1 MLAYYTSIVKKE
13 DLVKK
18 LAEDG
23 NNLSTLVND
32 LVCELKSFTISCSDR
47 DVETSLERIAASE
60 QLLKTV
66 IATFNNLKSNYESY
80 VSSLVPKIEQTEQA
94 EEKIPEE
101 KVAKPESE
109 QDIASLMEAV
119 RTLKDLK
126 DSLGQ

>member
-1 MLAYYTSIVKKE
+1 MLAYYTTIVKKE

-18 LAEDG
+18 LTEDG
-23 NNLSTLVND
+23 NSISSLAND
-32 LVCELKSFTISCSDR
+32 LVCELKSFTASCSNR
-47 DVETSLERIAASE
+47 DVETSLESINASE

-80 VSSLVPKIEQTEQA
+80 VSSLVPKVEQKEQT

-101 KVAKPESE
+101 KVVKPESE

-119 RTLKDLK
+119 KTLKDLK

>member
-23 NNLSTLVND
+23 SNLSSLVND
-32 LVCELKSFTISCSDR
+32 LVCELKSFTITCSDR

-66 IATFNNLKSNYESY
+66 IATFNNLKSNYEAY
-80 VSSLVPKIEQTEQA
+80 VSSLVPKVEQKEQA

>member
-101 KVAKPESE
+101 KVVKPESE

-119 RTLKDLK
+119 KTLKDLK

>member
-1 MLAYYTSIVKKE
+1 MLAYYTTIVKKE

-23 NNLSTLVND
+23 NNLSSLVND

-47 DVETSLERIAASE
+47 DVETSLERIAVSE

-66 IATFNNLKSNYESY
+66 TATFNNLKSNYESY
-80 VSSLVPKIEQTEQA
+80 VSSLVPRTEQVEQA

-101 KVAKPESE
+101 KVNKQESE

-119 RTLKDLK
+119 KTLKDLK

>member
-1 MLAYYTSIVKKE
+1 MLAYYTTIVKKE

-23 NNLSTLVND
+23 SNLSSLVND
-32 LVCELKSFTISCSDR
+32 LVCELKSFTITCSDR

-66 IATFNNLKSNYESY
+66 IATFNNLKSNYEAY
-80 VSSLVPKIEQTEQA
+80 VSSLVPKVEQKEQA

>member
-23 NNLSTLVND
+23 SNLSSLVND
-32 LVCELKSFTISCSDR
+32 LVCELKSFTITCSDR

-101 KVAKPESE
+101 KVVKPESE

-119 RTLKDLK
+119 KTLKDLK